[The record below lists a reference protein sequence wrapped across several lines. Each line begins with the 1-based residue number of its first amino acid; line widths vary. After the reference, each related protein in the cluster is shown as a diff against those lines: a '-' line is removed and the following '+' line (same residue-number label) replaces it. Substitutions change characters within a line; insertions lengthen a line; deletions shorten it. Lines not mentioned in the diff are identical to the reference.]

1 MLATLATFASIYFAA
16 FAVLAILGALAYAH
30 SAVVDSWAPAVS
42 GRQPIAAQG
51 RAYRTALQVSSPVWR
66 AVHTV
71 GIGAPLATIVHRA
84 ALSIARYC
92 YGCAPYIAYRP
103 ARFVGL
109 APVAPGTPGP
119 WTALGLLVRWHLRS
133 AAGRVTVATGILR
146 ARLSMAGSIV
156 AGERG
161 AVIWGGV
168 ECESLD
174 SHPMTELTAWERR
187 KLRAWDRNV
196 WEDFGSLPLSHVTR
210 DDAGRRM
217 LALGFL
223 MVSHVDE
230 TVWPS
235 QAVQDWLDETW

>member
-1 MLATLATFASIYFAA
+1 MLATLASIYFAA

-42 GRQPIAAQG
+42 GRQPIAAEG
-51 RAYRTALQVSSPVWR
+51 RAYRTALRLSGPVWR

-84 ALSIARYC
+84 ALACARYC
-92 YGCAPYIAYRP
+92 YGCAPDPAYRP

-109 APVAPGTPGP
+109 APVAPGTVGP

-133 AAGRVTVATGILR
+133 AAGRVTAATGILR

-161 AVIWGGV
+161 AVSWLAVKAPAG
-168 ECESLD
+168 LD
-174 SHPMTELTAWERR
+174 SGARATLRRWNARYWEGCEVLTPATVTGSTQG
-187 KLRAWDRNV
+187 RALLAA
-196 WEDFGSLPLSHVTR
+196 GHVVTVA
-210 DDAGRRM
+210 DG
-217 LALGFL
+217 
-223 MVSHVDE
+223 